1 MDRPA
6 LRQVVG
12 SSTMVA
18 EGATDGRLWSR
29 RVLWYSVDKTRLVT
43 LVIVRD
49 PDGACPDDFFVT
61 DDDHASGADVAS
73 RYAGR
78 WSIEICFREVK
89 ERLGAEDPQSWKGE
103 GPERGAALSLWL
115 YSAIWT
121 WHISIFGAA
130 RTWTSRPWYAK
141 KATPSF
147 IDALASAHA
156 PRRNQGPR
164 TRQAGPV

>member
-1 MDRPA
+1 
-6 LRQVVG
+6 
-12 SSTMVA
+12 MVA

-130 RTWTSRPWYAK
+130 RTWTPRPWYAK